1 MTHSWRHAV
10 RLLFVSVAAATA
22 LSACASM
29 GVGPTVKRSAFSSE
43 EFGVKSSPRITNNPN
58 PPKGGGRNM
67 VGKPYVVRG
76 TTFVPQEN
84 PVGYAAVGKGSWYGA
99 DFHGRLTANGEIFS
113 ANAITGAH
121 PTMPLPSYVRVTNQ
135 ENGRTL
141 VVRVNDRGPY
151 LPGRVM
157 DLSYRSAAMLGYVDK
172 GSAELKVEYLGRA
185 PLEGDDTR
193 ALVASYHGPQEFGNH
208 TEVATMGGGSGGLFG
223 MIGGLFAYSEDAP
236 ASASVGA
243 TALDATSTMASFLPG
258 PGIEHVNIALGTV
271 VDPLKAA
278 MVAQQFA
285 MLGAV
290 ERVDLGSSGTQLS
303 MIALKPGVSANDVQ
317 MMAGELGLPEV
328 IRY

>member
-1 MTHSWRHAV
+1 
-10 RLLFVSVAAATA
+10 
-22 LSACASM
+22 
-29 GVGPTVKRSAFSSE
+29 
-43 EFGVKSSPRITNNPN
+43 
-58 PPKGGGRNM
+58 
-67 VGKPYVVRG
+67 
-76 TTFVPQEN
+76 
-84 PVGYAAVGKGSWYGA
+84 
-99 DFHGRLTANGEIFS
+99 
-113 ANAITGAH
+113 
-121 PTMPLPSYVRVTNQ
+121 
-135 ENGRTL
+135 
-141 VVRVNDRGPY
+141 
-151 LPGRVM
+151 
-157 DLSYRSAAMLGYVDK
+157 
-172 GSAELKVEYLGRA
+172 
-185 PLEGDDTR
+185 
-193 ALVASYHGPQEFGNH
+193 
-208 TEVATMGGGSGGLFG
+208 MGGGSGGLFG

-317 MMAGELGLPEV
+317 MMAGELGLPEL